1 MDATNLRGLAER
13 FEADRPHLRA
23 VAYRM
28 LGSFAEADDAVQD
41 AWLRLSRSDV
51 GDVDN
56 LDGWLTTVVARLCL
70 DTLRTRRARR
80 EEAYDVPD
88 LRLPDPVVT
97 PVVGVSP
104 EDEALLAD
112 AVGTA
117 LAVVL
122 DTLAPA
128 ERVSFVLHDMF
139 GVPFDDVAGILGRT
153 PAATRQLASRARRR
167 VQGGSLAPDVG
178 LGAQRA
184 VVDAFFAAARR
195 GDIEALVAVL
205 DPDVVLQADGGA
217 AAGGTVVVVG
227 AQQVAARAMTFSRC
241 GPDVYPALVNGA
253 AGVVVAPG
261 GRPRSVMGFTVRD
274 GRVAAIHAVTD
285 SERLAALDIPLAA
298 LGAPA
303 PPG

>member
-1 MDATNLRGLAER
+1 MRTYFRQRLRNEELLTAAYSLESVLIELIFIVGPLLRPEVEEVALQQGFVPTLA
-13 FEADRPHLRA
+13 LN
-23 VAYRM
+23 Y
-28 LGSFAEADDAVQD
+28 VQD
-41 AWLRLSRSDV
+41 PRPTGGAFFQFGL
-51 GDVDN
+51 
-56 LDGWLTTVVARLCL
+56 
-70 DTLRTRRARR
+70 
-80 EEAYDVPD
+80 
-88 LRLPDPVVT
+88 
-97 PVVGVSP
+97 SP

-195 GDIEALVAVL
+195 GDNEALVAVL

-253 AGVVVAPG
+253 AGVVVDLVARG
-261 GRPRSVMGFTVRD
+261 DIGAKS
-274 GRVAAIHAVTD
+274 VAAFQLRCNTVFGAFMAESAKINAIVIIHQ
-285 SERLAALDIPLAA
+285 
-298 LGAPA
+298 
-303 PPG
+303 PGFCSHSM

>member
-1 MDATNLRGLAER
+1 MDAKNLRDLAEL

-28 LGSFAEADDAVQD
+28 LGSFAEADDAVQE

-51 GDVDN
+51 GGVDN
-56 LDGWLTTVVARLCL
+56 LSGWLTTVVARLCL
-70 DTLRTRRARR
+70 DALRTRRSRR
-80 EEAYDVPD
+80 EEAHDMPE
-88 LRLPDPVVT
+88 LHLPDPVVT
-97 PVVGVSP
+97 PVAGMTP

-167 VQGGSLAPDVG
+167 VQDGSVAPDVD
-178 LGAQRA
+178 LAAQRT

-195 GDIEALVAVL
+195 GDIEGLVAVL
-205 DPDVVLQADGGA
+205 DPDVVLQSDSGTRPGE
-217 AAGGTVVVVG
+217 TVVVVG
-227 AQQVAARAMTFSRC
+227 AERVAAQAVTFSRFSTH
-241 GPDVYPALVNGA
+241 VRPALVNGA
-253 AGVVVAPG
+253 AGVVIAPHG
-261 GRPRSVMGFTVRD
+261 KPRSVIGFTVRN
-274 GRVAAIHAVTD
+274 GRIVAIHAIAGG
-285 SERLAALDIPLAA
+285 ERMAALDIPVAE
-298 LGAPA
+298 LGVPLEA
-303 PPG
+303 G